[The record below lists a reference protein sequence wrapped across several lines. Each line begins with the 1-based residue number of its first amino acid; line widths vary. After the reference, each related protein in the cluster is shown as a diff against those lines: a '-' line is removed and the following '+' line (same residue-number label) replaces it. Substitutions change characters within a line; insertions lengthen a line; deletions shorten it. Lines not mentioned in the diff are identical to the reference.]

1 MAHLRENSNKPTT
14 SISWDPELLALV
26 DDFQFDHRKRNRS
39 AAVNELAKLGLKYLE
54 LVEKKR
60 AKQAIRG

>member
-26 DDFQFDHRKRNRS
+26 DDFRFNKRFDNRS
-39 AAVNELAKLGLKYLE
+39 AAVNKLAMLGLKYME

-60 AKQAIRG
+60 ARG